1 MSTVDARAEKSLDLI
16 NRGLERK
23 KILSVRVEGKKKLK
37 MFLDCF
43 FVGIYLSI
51 TSFKQVIQFYFHKKA
66 RVTRRSQQK
75 KV

>member
-23 KILSVRVEGKKKLK
+23 K

-51 TSFKQVIQFYFHKKA
+51 TSFKQVILFYFHKKA